1 MSISSWYIAAVNL
14 LFERFKIRTLVFMG
28 MTFFILLM
36 LFSTLFALYQLGRTT
51 DNLTK
56 AAEQAADI
64 RVIVAE
70 VEEGSIVASSSAS
83 KLSDDMNSK
92 LLSMLKTNVSDMGQI
107 QSTFEKMVKNLNA
120 LIESEEEDSTM
131 LMLEI
136 EDIYEQVRRES
147 LPRVRSIVVEFEKAA
162 QEGTL
167 QANVAKDLQRLA
179 ETFKEKSVEA
189 ASASKVIEQDSA
201 ASVLSAEKSVQ
212 LLILII
218 IVSVIFV
225 FITSFNTNLVI
236 NRPINLMSERIKD
249 IAQGEG
255 DLTKRLNEDANN
267 ELGEL
272 SHWFNVFMDKLQVLV
287 ENVKESSGKM
297 NGAAFQMLEMTEQSS
312 AGVLHQK
319 QQTEEMVHAM
329 QNLSSTV
336 EDVANNAS
344 AADKATD
351 SAETESAKGK
361 EDLRMTINSITTLA
375 QEIDTAAN
383 IINGFKKDSEDI
395 GGVLGVIK
403 GIAEQTNLLALNAAI
418 EAARAG
424 EQGRGFAVVAD
435 EVRTLATRTQ
445 ESTEE
450 IQEIIIRLQTGAE
463 QAVNA
468 MNSGRARGHETAEQA
483 QQAGV
488 SLESITRA
496 INEISSV
503 NSKITASTV
512 DQRSVTAD
520 VNEGINTINQV
531 AEQTATRAEQTTK
544 QGEVVSQLAQE
555 LNTSVK
561 QFQV

>member
-120 LIESEEEDSTM
+120 LIESGEEDSTM

-179 ETFKEKSVEA
+179 ETFKEKTVEA

>member
-56 AAEQAADI
+56 AAKQAADI

-120 LIESEEEDSTM
+120 LIESGEEDSTM

-162 QEGTL
+162 QEGTR

-236 NRPINLMSERIKD
+236 NRPIKLMSERIKD

-319 QQTEEMVHAM
+319 QQTEEMVQAM

-344 AADKATD
+344 AADKATN

>member
-120 LIESEEEDSTM
+120 LIESGEEDSTM

-297 NGAAFQMLEMTEQSS
+297 NGAAFQMLQMTEQSS

-319 QQTEEMVHAM
+319 KQTEEMVHAM

>member
-1 MSISSWYIAAVNL
+1 MSISSWYVAAVSL

-120 LIESEEEDSTM
+120 LIESGEEDPTM

-167 QANVAKDLQRLA
+167 QANVAKDLQRFA
-179 ETFKEKSVEA
+179 ETFKGKSVEA

-218 IVSVIFV
+218 TVSVIFV

-236 NRPINLMSERIKD
+236 NRPISLMSERIRD

-297 NGAAFQMLEMTEQSS
+297 NDAAFQMLEMTEQSS

-319 QQTEEMVHAM
+319 QKTEEIVHAM

-351 SAETESAKGK
+351 SAETESAKGQ

-395 GGVLGVIK
+395 GGVLDVIK

-445 ESTEE
+445 ESTQE
-450 IQEIIIRLQTGAE
+450 IQEIIIRLQSGAE

-468 MNSGRARGHETAEQA
+468 MNSGRSRGHETAEQA

-488 SLESITRA
+488 SLESITQA
-496 INEISSV
+496 IDEISSV
-503 NSKITASTV
+503 NSKIAASTV

-520 VNEGINTINQV
+520 VNEGINTISQV
-531 AEQTATRAEQTTK
+531 AEQTATRAEQTTR

-561 QFQV
+561 QFRV

>member
-1 MSISSWYIAAVNL
+1 MSISSWYVAAVSL

-120 LIESEEEDSTM
+120 LIESGEEDPTM

-167 QANVAKDLQRLA
+167 QANVAKDLQRFA
-179 ETFKEKSVEA
+179 ETFKGKAVEA

-218 IVSVIFV
+218 TVSVIFV

-236 NRPINLMSERIKD
+236 NRPISLMSERIRD

-297 NGAAFQMLEMTEQSS
+297 NDAAFQMLEMTEQSS

-319 QQTEEMVHAM
+319 QKTEEIVHAM

-351 SAETESAKGK
+351 SAETESAKGQ

-395 GGVLGVIK
+395 GGVLDVIK

-445 ESTEE
+445 ESTQE
-450 IQEIIIRLQTGAE
+450 IQEIIIRLQSGAE

-468 MNSGRARGHETAEQA
+468 MNSGRSRGHETAEQA

-488 SLESITRA
+488 SLESITQA
-496 INEISSV
+496 IDEISSV
-503 NSKITASTV
+503 NSKIAASTV

-520 VNEGINTINQV
+520 VNEGINTISQV
-531 AEQTATRAEQTTK
+531 AEQTATRAEQTTR

-561 QFQV
+561 QFRV

>member
-1 MSISSWYIAAVNL
+1 
-14 LFERFKIRTLVFMG
+14 
-28 MTFFILLM
+28 
-36 LFSTLFALYQLGRTT
+36 
-51 DNLTK
+51 
-56 AAEQAADI
+56 
-64 RVIVAE
+64 
-70 VEEGSIVASSSAS
+70 
-83 KLSDDMNSK
+83 
-92 LLSMLKTNVSDMGQI
+92 
-107 QSTFEKMVKNLNA
+107 
-120 LIESEEEDSTM
+120 
-131 LMLEI
+131 
-136 EDIYEQVRRES
+136 
-147 LPRVRSIVVEFEKAA
+147 
-162 QEGTL
+162 
-167 QANVAKDLQRLA
+167 
-179 ETFKEKSVEA
+179 
-189 ASASKVIEQDSA
+189 IEQDSA

>member
-120 LIESEEEDSTM
+120 LIESGEEDSTM

>member
-189 ASASKVIEQDSA
+189 ASASKVIEQDWA

>member
-435 EVRTLATRTQ
+435 EVRTLATQTQ